1 MLIIKLLEQ
10 MMSRKIFER
19 PNCEDVLRNYPEWS
33 LKITQ
38 VFEDDK
44 ARVMRK
50 SLENDIPF
58 DESYYLFF
66 I

>member
-1 MLIIKLLEQ
+1 
-10 MMSRKIFER
+10 MSRKIFER